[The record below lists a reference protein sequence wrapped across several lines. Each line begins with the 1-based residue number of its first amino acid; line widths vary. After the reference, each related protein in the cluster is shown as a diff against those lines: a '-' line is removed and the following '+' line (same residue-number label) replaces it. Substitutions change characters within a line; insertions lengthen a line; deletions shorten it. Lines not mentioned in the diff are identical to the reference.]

1 MQYPL
6 TFRTVGEAL
15 YKHDTLH
22 FERQSNDINILS
34 RVPSK
39 NRDANE
45 IYKET
50 NEGTLYFFPIT
61 KYKITTI

>member
-15 YKHDTLH
+15 YKHDTFH
-22 FERQSNDINILS
+22 FEMQSNDINILS

-50 NEGTLYFFPIT
+50 NEGTL
-61 KYKITTI
+61 

>member
-50 NEGTLYFFPIT
+50 NEGTL
-61 KYKITTI
+61 